1 MSTFMFDTSGPL
13 SFVQLTRKK
22 KKPKKYDTYFHSTDK
37 RQLLLYVAHEDKGKK
52 ILTSL
57 VMGDVN
63 LHYEDRLSATELSY
77 WQF

>member
-1 MSTFMFDTSGPL
+1 MRYLFSCNG
-13 SFVQLTRKK
+13 
-22 KKPKKYDTYFHSTDK
+22 K

-57 VMGDVN
+57 VTGDVN